1 MPVDYTALL
10 CCDLLT
16 CCVLED
22 FNRSIVDLSNSL
34 HLNVVAIA
42 IVKPLAV
49 DVVFKVL
56 IRDILREVVDVLKL
70 EREKEREGGRER
82 EGEGGREREGE
93 GGREREGERRD
104 NRRTY
109 QTCYQHENISDD
121 PVPTHHVVHA
131 QVPDGGVHLLVTVD
145 LVGW

>member
-1 MPVDYTALL
+1 M
-10 CCDLLT
+10 CCKLLT

-56 IRDILREVVDVLKL
+56 ICDILREVVDVLKL
-70 EREKEREGGRER
+70 EREREKGREKNGRER
-82 EGEGGREREGE
+82 EGGGGRGK
-93 GGREREGERRD
+93 G
-104 NRRTY
+104 
-109 QTCYQHENISDD
+109 
-121 PVPTHHVVHA
+121 
-131 QVPDGGVHLLVTVD
+131 
-145 LVGW
+145 